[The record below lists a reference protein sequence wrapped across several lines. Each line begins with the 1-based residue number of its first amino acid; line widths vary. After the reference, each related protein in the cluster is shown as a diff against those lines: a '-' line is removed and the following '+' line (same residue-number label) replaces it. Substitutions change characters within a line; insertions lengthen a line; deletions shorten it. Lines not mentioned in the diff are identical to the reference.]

1 MSGPAPLAAPLA
13 TPLAAPGRTALSLW
27 AGLAGLALW
36 APAVTLPGLALPL
49 QPMDGLVLAGGP
61 LLLVSLGRLPPGLLP
76 VLGPGLLSIALSWA
90 MNGGSPLVL
99 GWSLAF
105 ALPFVALVA
114 LAAADARARGVLLG
128 GFMLGAVLSVALFLA
143 QILRGA
149 EALDFRNNP
158 AFRLPAQ
165 YGRGFALMPEV
176 STFAVHALI
185 ALGMVLAWLLAGRQ
199 AGARWVGRRG
209 AIGQSSAPSSALS
222 SAPSTALFPALLLA
236 ISLVVALALTRST
249 SVLVLLPML
258 VALALGG
265 TSGGSVGRV
274 TAPLRHPV
282 STFRNRRGRGP
293 GWLGLLVITGA
304 LVLIL
309 AGFVQLFYA
318 ERLASASAERSASM
332 RLASVL
338 GGLTPLHRGELFGVG
353 IGENAAVRLRAHEVA
368 RALGLRFGTLPEG
381 VNSQI
386 VGRLFEEGWPALL
399 HLSLAAALLWRGWR
413 RHRRSTAPDRGPDR
427 VVTALWMLAWG
438 GCLAALLVVGYRGI
452 YTTWLWL
459 GLVAGLGSAQAVAG
473 RGPIPRPTPRLKHRP
488 TPLLWPAT

>member
-13 TPLAAPGRTALSLW
+13 TPLAAPLATPGRTALSLW

-128 GFMLGAVLSVALFLA
+128 GFMLGAGLSVALFLA

-185 ALGMVLAWLLAGRQ
+185 ALGMVLAWLRAGRQ

-209 AIGQSSAPSSALS
+209 ASGQS

-274 TAPLRHPV
+274 TAPLRHPA
-282 STFRNRRGRGP
+282 FRNRQGRGP
-293 GWLGLLVITGA
+293 GWLGLLVITGV

-438 GCLAALLVVGYRGI
+438 GFLAALLVVGYRGI

-459 GLVAGLGSAQAVAG
+459 GLVAGLGSAQAVGAG
-473 RGPIPRPTPRLKHRP
+473 RGPTPRPTPRLEHRS

>member
-1 MSGPAPLAAPLA
+1 MSGPA
-13 TPLAAPGRTALSLW
+13 PLAAPGRTALSIW

-61 LLLVSLGRLPPGLLP
+61 LLLLSLGRLPPGLLP

-90 MNGGSPLVL
+90 MNGGSALVL

-128 GFMLGAVLSVALFLA
+128 GFMLGAGLSVALFLA

-185 ALGMVLAWLLAGRQ
+185 ALGMVLAWLRAGRQ

-209 AIGQSSAPSSALS
+209 ATCAATGPSSAP
-222 SAPSTALFPALLLA
+222 PSGLFPTLLLT

-249 SVLVLLPML
+249 SVLVLLPVL

-265 TSGGSVGRV
+265 ASDGASHRVQAPGLRPLVSASGN
-274 TAPLRHPV
+274 T
-282 STFRNRRGRGP
+282 RRRGP
-293 GWLGLLVITGA
+293 GWLGLLVITGV

-368 RALGLRFGTLPEG
+368 RALGLRFGNLPEG

-413 RHRRSTAPDRGPDR
+413 LHRNSSAPNRPPDRPPDR
-427 VVTALWMLAWG
+427 VITALWMLAWG
-438 GCLAALLVVGYRGI
+438 GFLAALLVVGYRGI

-459 GLVAGLGSAQAVAG
+459 GLVAGLASAQPVGAG
-473 RGPIPRPTPRLKHRP
+473 RNTGPTPRP
-488 TPLLWPAT
+488 PLSRLPWPAY

>member
-1 MSGPAPLAAPLA
+1 MSGPAPLAAS
-13 TPLAAPGRTALSLW
+13 GRTALSLW

-61 LLLVSLGRLPPGLLP
+61 LLLLSLGRLPPGLLP

-90 MNGGSPLVL
+90 MNGGSALVL

-114 LAAADARARGVLLG
+114 LAAADARARRVLLG
-128 GFMLGAVLSVALFLA
+128 GFMLGAGLSVALFLV

-185 ALGMVLAWLLAGRQ
+185 ALGMVLAWLRAGRQ
-199 AGARWVGRRG
+199 GGARWVGRRG
-209 AIGQSSAPSSALS
+209 AIGPSSAPSSTL
-222 SAPSTALFPALLLA
+222 LPALLLT

-265 TSGGSVGRV
+265 ASGGSVGRL

-282 STFRNRRGRGP
+282 SAFRTTQRRGP
-293 GWLGLLVITGA
+293 GWLGLLVITGV

-353 IGENAAVRLRAHEVA
+353 IGENATVRLRAHEVA
-368 RALGLRFGTLPEG
+368 RALGLRFGNLPEG

-399 HLSLAAALLWRGWR
+399 HLSVAAALLWRGWR
-413 RHRRSTAPDRGPDR
+413 RHRRGTAPDRAPARNPARNPGRAPDR

-438 GCLAALLVVGYRGI
+438 GFLAALLVVGYRGI

-459 GLVAGLGSAQAVAG
+459 GLVAGLGSAQAVGAG
-473 RGPIPRPTPRLKHRP
+473 RNTGRAPRPPPFRF
-488 TPLLWPAT
+488 LWPAT

>member
-1 MSGPAPLAAPLA
+1 MSGPAPLAAS
-13 TPLAAPGRTALSLW
+13 GRTALSLW

-61 LLLVSLGRLPPGLLP
+61 LLLLSLGRLPPGLLP

-90 MNGGSPLVL
+90 MNGGSALVL

-128 GFMLGAVLSVALFLA
+128 GFMLGAGLSVALFLA

-185 ALGMVLAWLLAGRQ
+185 ALGMVLAWLRAGRQ
-199 AGARWVGRRG
+199 AGDRWVGRRG
-209 AIGQSSAPSSALS
+209 AIGQSSAPSSAPLS
-222 SAPSTALFPALLLA
+222 TLFPALLLA

-249 SVLVLLPML
+249 SVLVLLPVL

-282 STFRNRRGRGP
+282 SAFRTPQRRGL
-293 GWLGLLVITGA
+293 GWLGLLVITGV

-399 HLSLAAALLWRGWR
+399 HLSVAAALLWRGWR
-413 RHRRSTAPDRGPDR
+413 RHRRGPAPDRAPDRIADR
-427 VVTALWMLAWG
+427 VVTTLWMLAWG
-438 GCLAALLVVGYRGI
+438 GFLAALLVVGYRGI

-459 GLVAGLGSAQAVAG
+459 GLVAGLGSAQAVGAG
-473 RGPIPRPTPRLKHRP
+473 RNTGPAPRAPPSRF
-488 TPLLWPAT
+488 LWPAT